1 MYLMSLIRRV
11 SFARTPGVHPR
22 LPAFG
27 WLIVLT
33 LAIAPAA
40 PASDSVALPA
50 ARPERGSAELVD
62 LRSLRGKIV
71 VLDFFAH
78 WCAPC
83 LRATQLI
90 EDEVRQPYARSGG
103 TRNGHPVE
111 VIAVNLEA
119 SQPQRTERFLERTRP
134 HRVVDDF
141 GGVWLAAFGGKA
153 LPYVVVL
160 DGTRADAAG
169 GGWKVLSTS
178 AGLESVGA
186 LVATIEA
193 VDGLQR
199 DDSGSRDRPEVPISR
214 DRATERRLET
224 SFERL
229 WADDIAVSQASL
241 QARTRWQGTE
251 WALSFAT
258 TRYRLDYQPV
268 SFDLAGAAVTREEI
282 NTALQLNAKRS
293 LSDRWTLLAGGGGYR
308 GFTHF
313 RTLWLD
319 EYFNQQY
326 GRFSSSSG
334 IPGLDRYRP
343 AAPRGASLTTGA
355 RWEYLPGSG
364 FVQASVSWLTDRVSP
379 GYEIDFEGLRRG
391 AETLVTRSAAL
402 SFENVLSPRLRT
414 LVELR
419 AAETS
424 ERAPRMGG
432 EVSVNLALSER
443 GVLRFQAG
451 GSREGAEFRAR
462 YAGVTLE
469 WELDRGWAVF
479 ADGRFYKDSGEIEN
493 ALLFTSAAPGVVQR
507 QAGLG
512 LRWAGER
519 SSLRLAVAPMR
530 TRYGDVGTQVDFF
543 RNLYRSRDWSWV
555 QAAAQFSF

>member
-1 MYLMSLIRRV
+1 
-11 SFARTPGVHPR
+11 
-22 LPAFG
+22 
-27 WLIVLT
+27 
-33 LAIAPAA
+33 
-40 PASDSVALPA
+40 
-50 ARPERGSAELVD
+50 
-62 LRSLRGKIV
+62 
-71 VLDFFAH
+71 
-78 WCAPC
+78 
-83 LRATQLI
+83 
-90 EDEVRQPYARSGG
+90 
-103 TRNGHPVE
+103 
-111 VIAVNLEA
+111 
-119 SQPQRTERFLERTRP
+119 
-134 HRVVDDF
+134 
-141 GGVWLAAFGGKA
+141 
-153 LPYVVVL
+153 
-160 DGTRADAAG
+160 
-169 GGWKVLSTS
+169 
-178 AGLESVGA
+178 
-186 LVATIEA
+186 
-193 VDGLQR
+193 
-199 DDSGSRDRPEVPISR
+199 
-214 DRATERRLET
+214 
-224 SFERL
+224 
-229 WADDIAVSQASL
+229 
-241 QARTRWQGTE
+241 
-251 WALSFAT
+251 
-258 TRYRLDYQPV
+258 
-268 SFDLAGAAVTREEI
+268 
-282 NTALQLNAKRS
+282 
-293 LSDRWTLLAGGGGYR
+293 
-308 GFTHF
+308 
-313 RTLWLD
+313 
-319 EYFNQQY
+319 
-326 GRFSSSSG
+326 
-334 IPGLDRYRP
+334 
-343 AAPRGASLTTGA
+343 
-355 RWEYLPGSG
+355 
-364 FVQASVSWLTDRVSP
+364 
-379 GYEIDFEGLRRG
+379 LRRG